1 MAFLTLGLRNFTA
14 RSVHE
19 EGQPTTLPYALNPG
33 QTGVKAGH
41 PLILTSGATGGN
53 YVSGATRSGS
63 YVSSDRMLGLAAHC
77 QQGALNTAY
86 GSDGF
91 AIPPAQGFNN
101 RGAVGTDGLEQMQ
114 VYVASPETIYTA
126 RLRSGIQALPG
137 VVGQRAALF
146 IEDATNDIMAL
157 DTGAPQYENW
167 VITSIVASDA
177 GKFGGRVNFRMVASV
192 SQYPDPN

>member
-1 MAFLTLGLRNFTA
+1 MGFLTLGLRSFTA

-19 EGQPTTLPYALNPG
+19 EGQPTTLPYALIPG
-33 QTGVKAGH
+33 TTGVKAGH

-53 YVSGATRSGS
+53 YTSPATRSGS
-63 YVSSDRMLGLAAHC
+63 YVSSSRMLGLAAQP
-77 QQGALNTAY
+77 QQSELTDVYGA
-86 GSDGF
+86 DGF

-101 RGAVGTDGLEQMQ
+101 MGAVGTDGLEQMQ

-126 RLRSGIQALPG
+126 RLRSGIQANPI

-146 IEDATNDIMAL
+146 IEDVANDIMAL
-157 DTGAPQYENW
+157 DTGAPQYGNF
-167 VITSIVASDA
+167 VITSIVAADA